1 MKVKIRNAKRLKF
14 SARPLNLSIKVKA
27 NGGVTDGDLIIDYI
41 DGYIYVDAGRELTR
55 EERLDVLKEIFAKLA
70 YRQNYWQEILTMR
83 LRNKQKEN
91 DENELN
97 VLEELLTYDKSE
109 FNTNL
114 DAQQVICYVKESYEA
129 IRDGVKARL

>member
-83 LRNKQKEN
+83 LRDSQKEN